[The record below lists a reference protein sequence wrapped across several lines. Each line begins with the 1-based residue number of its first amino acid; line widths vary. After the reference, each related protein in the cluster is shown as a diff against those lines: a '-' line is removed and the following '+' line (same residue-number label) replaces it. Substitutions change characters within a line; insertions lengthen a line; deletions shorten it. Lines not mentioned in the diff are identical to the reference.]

1 MRVQLCI
8 LGHGVICKW
17 SIKEYTNLLTHYC
30 VCMIDVLNNVY
41 DSAVEPV
48 ISSDFQVARQSWLN
62 VKQ

>member
-8 LGHGVICKW
+8 LGHGVIYKW

-41 DSAVEPV
+41 DSAVEP
-48 ISSDFQVARQSWLN
+48 AT
-62 VKQ
+62 